1 MVCFLY
7 AFTEASTKS
16 HLAFA
21 AQDLPYGDNSIGFT
35 TTHSTN
41 ADFLE
46 RSGIGCVCVAFA
58 SSLSIDSLQES
69 LTDGGL
75 C

>member
-21 AQDLPYGDNSIGFT
+21 QDLPYGDNSIGFT
-35 TTHSTN
+35 TTQQTRT
-41 ADFLE
+41 FWREVLLGE
-46 RSGIGCVCVAFA
+46 CVLRLQAHY
-58 SSLSIDSLQES
+58 LSIPCRSP
-69 LTDGGL
+69 
-75 C
+75 